1 MTYIEGFIAAVP
13 IANKEAY
20 QKHAAE
26 FAPIGREFGIR
37 RHVEAWA
44 DDVPDGK
51 VTDFRK
57 AVQARDDEAVVFS
70 WFEYPD
76 RAAREAANQKIM
88 NDSRM
93 KEMST
98 DMPFDGK
105 RMILGGFDTIVDER
119 AFGTPGYTDGF
130 IVPVP
135 EDKKADYQALAQRM
149 AGKFKEWGAVRV
161 VEAWDDDVP
170 EGKVTDYRRAV
181 QAQDGEKIVYSYI
194 EWPDKATRDA
204 GWAKMMEQDPGAG
217 TPMPFDGKRMF
228 WGGFKPILDT
238 AAE

>member
-70 WFEYPD
+70 WF
-76 RAAREAANQKIM
+76 
-88 NDSRM
+88 
-93 KEMST
+93 
-98 DMPFDGK
+98 
-105 RMILGGFDTIVDER
+105 
-119 AFGTPGYTDGF
+119 
-130 IVPVP
+130 
-135 EDKKADYQALAQRM
+135 
-149 AGKFKEWGAVRV
+149 
-161 VEAWDDDVP
+161 
-170 EGKVTDYRRAV
+170 
-181 QAQDGEKIVYSYI
+181 
-194 EWPDKATRDA
+194 
-204 GWAKMMEQDPGAG
+204 
-217 TPMPFDGKRMF
+217 
-228 WGGFKPILDT
+228 
-238 AAE
+238 